1 MRRIV
6 VVGLG
11 HFGAWA
17 ARTLVE
23 LGHEVI
29 AIERDEGLVD
39 RLAEWTSAAVLGDA
53 TDPDVLRRAGAS
65 GADAAVVATGE
76 DLAATILATIA
87 LRDLGVREIYA
98 KVSSAGE
105 ARALE
110 ALNVTE
116 AVFPEREAGMR
127 LAHRLASRGVLDYLP
142 LGEGCSI
149 QEVAI
154 PPAWIGKT
162 LREVAPRQQGI
173 QVVAVRCALSDRVT
187 VPPDPEAPLKDSDA
201 AVVAGA
207 DEVLARLH
215 GSKGR

>member
-23 LGHEVI
+23 LGHE
-29 AIERDEGLVD
+29 AIGVERDGALVD
-39 RLAEWTSAAVLGDA
+39 RFAEWTTLAVQGDA
-53 TDPDVLRRAGAS
+53 TDPDVLRRAGAAS
-65 GADAAVVATGE
+65 ADAAVVATGE

-98 KVSSAGE
+98 KVGSTGE

-116 AVFPEREAGMR
+116 AIFPEREAGVR
-127 LAHRLASRGVLDYLP
+127 LGHRLASRGVLDYLP
-142 LGEGCSI
+142 LGDGCSI

-154 PPAWIGKT
+154 PPAWIGKS
-162 LREVAPRQQGI
+162 LREIAPRQQGI
-173 QVVAVRCALSDRVT
+173 QVVAVRCSLSDRVT
-187 VPPDPEAPLKDSDA
+187 VPPDPEAPFKDSDA
-201 AVVAGA
+201 AIVAGPDA
-207 DEVLARLH
+207 ALRRLH
-215 GSKGR
+215 ASKAG